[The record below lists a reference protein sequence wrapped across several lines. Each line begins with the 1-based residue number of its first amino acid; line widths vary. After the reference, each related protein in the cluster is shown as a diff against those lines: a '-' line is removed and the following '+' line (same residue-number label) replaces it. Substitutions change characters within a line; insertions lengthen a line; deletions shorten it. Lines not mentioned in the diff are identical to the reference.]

1 MTTITPTANRSSK
14 AWYREPWPWMLMSGP
29 LVVIVAGII
38 TAWLTIKSNDGLVSE
53 DYYKQGLAAG
63 QTVAK
68 SKYAEDLGI
77 VARLSLTSEGMRI
90 KLSGKHPDMVMPTAL
105 QVTLS
110 HPTRAGMDQISRL
123 QQGGG
128 DSYAGAMH
136 LPASG
141 HWLVLIEDEAK
152 TWRLLGSVM
161 LPAAQELIIGGET
174 ATTKPK

>member
-1 MTTITPTANRSSK
+1 MTTMTTTANRSSK
-14 AWYREPWPWMLMSGP
+14 AWYREPWPWMLMAGP
-29 LVVIVAGII
+29 LAVIIAGVI

-68 SKYAEDLGI
+68 SKFAEELGI
-77 VARLSLTSEGMRI
+77 VATLSLTSEGMRV
-90 KLSGKHPDMVMPTAL
+90 KLSGKHPDMVMPPAL

-110 HPTRAGMDQISRL
+110 HPTRAGLDQKSRL
-123 QQGGG
+123 QQGGDG
-128 DSYAGAMH
+128 SYVGEMH

-141 HWLVLIEDEAK
+141 HWLVLIEDDAK

-161 LPAAQELIIGGET
+161 LPAAQELNIGGEG
-174 ATTKPK
+174 AAAKLK